1 MIHVR
6 RGGRG
11 RKKEQKKFRELYS
24 LKTNGLREHQKTKV
38 RIFIFKRKK
47 TNTLAIMVAELTE
60 EAN

>member
-1 MIHVR
+1 MR

-11 RKKEQKKFRELYS
+11 RKKEQKKFRELYF
-24 LKTNGLREHQKTKV
+24 LKTIGWKEHQKIKV

-47 TNTLAIMVAELTE
+47 KINTLPIMVAELTE